1 MTNYEQMAE
10 QMYSA
15 YCQQAGGL
23 TFDGKPLP
31 SFQELG
37 LERQTCWKAA
47 AEANFT
53 PQQQADALDAK
64 RALLTVRL
72 TSFPESNGKRN
83 WTAQFVRAKPW
94 KGLVGS
100 AGGITIAHGE
110 LWNRVAYEAE
120 RARFLIG
127 ERDTEPHIR
136 DYGTDIQTPEEW
148 PGEGKE
154 RAAIAAAKENK

>member
-10 QMYSA
+10 KMYSA

-47 AEANFT
+47 AEAAHEQYAQ
-53 PQQQADALDAK
+53 PQADALDAIAAAVAAE
-64 RALLTVRL
+64 REAC
-72 TSFPESNGKRN
+72 
-83 WTAQFVRAKPW
+83 AKLCETFADRVFDIGFTPVE
-94 KGLVGS
+94 KEHPFS
-100 AGGITIAHGE
+100 TIAGA
-110 LWNRVAYEAE
+110 NQCAVDI
-120 RARFLIG
+120 RA
-127 ERDTEPHIR
+127 
-136 DYGTDIQTPEEW
+136 
-148 PGEGKE
+148 